1 MDLQE
6 IRKEIDRVDGE
17 LLELFE
23 KRMELCSQVAESKI
37 ETGKPVF
44 DRTREQEKLERLK
57 RQAATPFTEMAAEEA
72 FFSDHVDQPKS
83 CSIRS

>member
-1 MDLQE
+1 M
-6 IRKEIDRVDGE
+6 
-17 LLELFE
+17 
-23 KRMELCSQVAESKI
+23 AESKI

-57 RQAATPFTEMAAEEA
+57 RQAATPFTEMAAEEL
-72 FFSDHVDQPKS
+72 FFSDHVDQPKA